1 MPETQEHRLEPIAS
15 LGYERAEGGTYRAT
29 LTVSG
34 LTSERQ
40 AQVAVAHMQ
49 RLFCGAEMETADGL
63 PT

>member
-1 MPETQEHRLEPIAS
+1 MPDTTILEPVAS
-15 LGYERAEGGTYRAT
+15 LGYEQAEDGTYRAT

-49 RLFCGAEMETADGL
+49 RLFCGAEQEPQSD
-63 PT
+63 